1 MTVIVNILYYYHI
14 MQKVI
19 AVLSKAMYKIMDVS
33 GAEAFSNVAS
43 SFVGQIMAQIMIKP
57 YLPNLTRS
65 EMLASMAGSM
75 ACISGG
81 VMALY
86 VGMGI
91 PAEYLLAASIMA
103 APGALVMTK
112 IVYPETLESQTK
124 GDVKLSKRRTSVN
137 VIDAIAKGAGDGFSV
152 AIKVVGVLLAF
163 VALIALFDW
172 VFGKAGMFLYN
183 VFHMNLSF
191 IGLDIQNLTLK
202 GVIGK
207 IFSIFAYLMGVPT
220 ADIDAV
226 GGMLG
231 TKFIANEMLG
241 YIDLVSVKDMIA
253 NKSFVIASIALCG
266 FGNLSSIAIQIG
278 GIGELA
284 PNQRKNLSR
293 LGVKALICGTMA
305 SYMSACIVGILIG

>member
-1 MTVIVNILYYYHI
+1 
-14 MQKVI
+14 
-19 AVLSKAMYKIMDVS
+19 
-33 GAEAFSNVAS
+33 
-43 SFVGQIMAQIMIKP
+43 
-57 YLPNLTRS
+57 
-65 EMLASMAGSM
+65 
-75 ACISGG
+75 
-81 VMALY
+81 
-86 VGMGI
+86 
-91 PAEYLLAASIMA
+91 
-103 APGALVMTK
+103 
-112 IVYPETLESQTK
+112 
-124 GDVKLSKRRTSVN
+124 
-137 VIDAIAKGAGDGFSV
+137 
-152 AIKVVGVLLAF
+152 
-163 VALIALFDW
+163 
-172 VFGKAGMFLYN
+172 
-183 VFHMNLSF
+183 
-191 IGLDIQNLTLK
+191 
-202 GVIGK
+202 
-207 IFSIFAYLMGVPT
+207 MGVPT